1 MLFRRLA
8 WTFPIEPDSS
18 TIMTM
23 SVLIKAALAAEPNTP
38 ASAAIAIVATS
49 LFILMS
55 FSSVSFFERIRQIT
69 QSVANLEARL
79 EPKYFLFKSTSFQK
93 SRATDRLVCTK
104 YPTVSRTNFG
114 SA

>member
-1 MLFRRLA
+1 
-8 WTFPIEPDSS
+8 
-18 TIMTM
+18 
-23 SVLIKAALAAEPNTP
+23 LIKAALAAEPNPP

-79 EPKYFLFKSTSFQK
+79 EPKILSYLNQHLFKNLGN
-93 SRATDRLVCTK
+93 RPPCL
-104 YPTVSRTNFG
+104 
-114 SA
+114 